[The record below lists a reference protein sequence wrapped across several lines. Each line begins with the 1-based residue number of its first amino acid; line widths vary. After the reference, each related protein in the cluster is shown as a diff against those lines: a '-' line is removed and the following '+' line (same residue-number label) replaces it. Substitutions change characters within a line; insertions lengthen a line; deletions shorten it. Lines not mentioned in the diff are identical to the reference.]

1 MRAGMEQRWLASL
14 ISWKSASSILAPAT
28 LLSLF
33 AGCTPIHSKCVQ
45 LDSRVGGGWVCAYD
59 VATSKTP
66 WAVQHRYTAALP
78 SNPHTQ
84 ITTEDEAS
92 LASQLEAASGP
103 LGEAA
108 KIVQPTAQVP

>member
-1 MRAGMEQRWLASL
+1 MRTNSRHQGFFAALRMTAFGAAIAL
-14 ISWKSASSILAPAT
+14 
-28 LLSLF
+28 

-45 LDSRVGGGWVCAYD
+45 LDSRVGDGWVCAYD
-59 VATSKTP
+59 VATSRTP

-78 SNPHTQ
+78 ANPHTQ

-92 LASQLEAASGP
+92 LASQIESAAGP
-103 LGEAA
+103 IGEAA